1 MLPLKDINPTRRFPV
16 VTYGLIAAN
25 ILVFLWE
32 LSFNE
37 FELQNLFLNLS
48 VVPALFTQGPLAL
61 DNIFDLFRSMF
72 FHAGIAHIG
81 GNMLYL
87 WLFGDN
93 IEDRFGIFFYL
104 LIYFTAGVG
113 AVLAQIIIDPYSQ
126 IPLVGASGA
135 IAGVLGAYLVLFPG
149 VRVRG
154 LIFLGYFARITEL
167 PAWMVLGFWFV
178 LQLLNG
184 FLSLG
189 VQTGGGVAFF
199 AHIGGFVVG
208 AVMAWVLMLVFP
220 QPSRQKRY
228 EALYDRAQRY
238 RY

>member
-1 MLPLKDINPTRRFPV
+1 MLPLKDINPTRRIPF
-16 VTYGLIAAN
+16 VTYALIVAN
-25 ILVFLWE
+25 VLVFVWE

-37 FELQNLFLNLS
+37 SELQAVFVNFS
-48 VVPALFTQGPLAL
+48 VVPAFFTQSPLAL
-61 DNIFDLFRSMF
+61 DNLLDIFRSMF
-72 FHAGIAHIG
+72 FHGGIAHIG

-104 LIYFTAGVG
+104 VIYFASGVV
-113 AVLAQIIIDPYSQ
+113 AALAQILIDPYSQ

-149 VRVRG
+149 IRVRG

-167 PAWMVLGFWFV
+167 PAWIVLGFWFI

-184 FLSLG
+184 VLSLG

-199 AHIGGFVVG
+199 AHVGGFVVG
-208 AVMAWVLMLVFP
+208 LAMAGVLMLIFP
-220 QPSRQKRY
+220 QPSRQDRY

-238 RY
+238 RF